1 MIPWWLR
8 AGSMEYFAIL
18 TFDGSAF
25 RCVLVV
31 HVTPYLAFPAT
42 RQAIKETLYAT
53 GIELMASTSNAD
65 RWICDFYDTTGSRQ
79 RSSTSGTGGSNAS
92 AGVADLKK

>member
-31 HVTPYLAFPAT
+31 YVTPYLAFPAT

-92 AGVADLKK
+92 AGMVHIK